1 MTSVKT
7 IFTTLLIAAPTLVY
21 AEEAAA
27 PANSSMFAY
36 LLEGGV
42 VVLGTLIILLV
53 LSVICWTLIGIKASQ
68 FNRALSATR
77 KLERKYESAGTLAQ
91 VAGELSSHSA
101 SPLAEMIKASFG
113 EIEAQPPGTGDHN
126 ILLSNVQRVLKRKAR
141 IGLAKLEQNLGFL
154 ATVASASPFIGLFGT
169 VWGIMD
175 AFAHIRADQPILTTV
190 APHIAHA
197 LIATGVGLATAIPAV
212 MAYNFFVGKLKG
224 LALQLDSFA
233 DDLMLRLNRSSPVKA
248 EHQTPPNIPKA
259 AHAPMHEV
267 G

>member
-1 MTSVKT
+1 MASVKH
-7 IFTTLLIAAPTLVY
+7 IFTTLLIAAPTLAF
-21 AEEAAA
+21 AEEVAA
-27 PANSSMFAY
+27 PATNSMFAY

-77 KLERKYESAGTLAQ
+77 KLERKYESADTLAQ
-91 VAGELSSHSA
+91 MVGELSNHAA
-101 SPLAEMIKASFG
+101 SPLAQMIKGSFK
-113 EIEAQPPGTGDHN
+113 EIEAQPPGTGDHSV
-126 ILLSNVQRVLKRKAR
+126 LLSNVQRILKRKAR
-141 IGLAKLEQNLGFL
+141 IGLARLEENLGFL

-224 LALQLDSFA
+224 LALQLDAFA
-233 DDLMLRLNRSSPVKA
+233 DDLMLRLNRSAPTHA
-248 EHQTPPNIPKA
+248 TRQTPPNIPQS
-259 AHAPMHEV
+259 AHRPMHEV